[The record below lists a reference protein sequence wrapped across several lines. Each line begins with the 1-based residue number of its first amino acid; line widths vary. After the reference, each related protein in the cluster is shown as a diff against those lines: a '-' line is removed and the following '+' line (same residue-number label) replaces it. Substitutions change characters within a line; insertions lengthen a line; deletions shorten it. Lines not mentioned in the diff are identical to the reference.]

1 MLDLVVK
8 GARVADGSGAP
19 LIAAD
24 VGVADGRVVA
34 FGKLAEPA
42 RETVAADG
50 LVLAP
55 GIVDVHTHYDAQ
67 LTWEARCSPSP
78 ALGVTTVVIGNCGFS
93 IAPCP
98 PGQRDLVAR
107 NLSEVEGMSLDA
119 LRAGID
125 WHFESYGDYLEL
137 VERKGMVPNV
147 AGFVGHSTVRT
158 AVMGG
163 AASERAAT
171 ADEIAAM
178 RRLVAAAIAA
188 GAIGF
193 ASSSSENHSGYG
205 GVPMPSRLAEE
216 VELLALAGVLGEAGR
231 GVFQMTVGPRT
242 PVALL
247 ERIARETGRTAVFS
261 SVFQN
266 DAFPERGPGQLADCA
281 AAQARGARVF
291 GQVSCQPLT
300 MEFTLANP
308 YPFHSLDAWAPLKG
322 APAERIAA
330 ALRDPEFRA
339 RFRTSLATPKRGTI
353 FYGNWARLQ
362 VAEVARAEQRT
373 AEGRSIAELAAT
385 AGRDPLDFFFDFGL
399 AEELRT
405 VFVGQL
411 VNADEAKLEPLLRDP
426 CAVVALSDA
435 GAHLS
440 LMCDAGFGLHLL
452 GHWTRERKSFTL
464 PEAVRRL
471 TADPAGIYGIRDRG
485 RIAPGHAADLLLFD
499 PETVGVSRIRRQ
511 ADLPG
516 GGTRMIR
523 DPQGVQ
529 GVWVN
534 GVRVFDGKD
543 YVPQKRTP
551 GKLLRDAG
559 VAIPT

>member
-8 GARVADGSGAP
+8 DAQIADGSGAP
-19 LIAAD
+19 LASGD
-24 VGVADGRVVA
+24 VGVSDGRIVA
-34 FGKLAEPA
+34 LGKVAEPA
-42 RETVAADG
+42 RATVDARG

-67 LTWEARCSPSP
+67 LTWEQRCSPSP
-78 ALGVTTVVIGNCGFS
+78 ALGVTAVVIGNCGFS

-98 PGQRDLVAR
+98 PNQRDLVAR
-107 NLSEVEGMSLDA
+107 NLSEVEGMSLAA

-125 WHFESYGDYLEL
+125 WRFESYGDYLDMI
-137 VERKGMVPNV
+137 ERKGMVPNV

-158 AVMGG
+158 AVMGE

-171 ADEIAAM
+171 PEEVGAM
-178 RRLVAAAIAA
+178 RRLVAEGIAA

-193 ASSSSENHSGYG
+193 ASSSSENHNGYG

-216 VELLALAGVLGEAGR
+216 AELMQLVGVLGETGR

-266 DAFPERGPGQLADCA
+266 DAFPDRGPGQLADCA

-322 APAERIAA
+322 ATEEQIAA
-330 ALRDPEFRA
+330 ALREPEFRA
-339 RFRTSLATPKRGTI
+339 RFRASLATPKRGTI
-353 FYGNWARLQ
+353 FYGNWERLQ
-362 VAEVARAEQRT
+362 VAEVARAEQRA
-373 AEGRSIAELAAT
+373 AEGRSVAELAAA

-399 AEELRT
+399 AENLQT

-411 VNADEAKLEPLLRDP
+411 VNADEEKLEPLLRNP
-426 CAVVALSDA
+426 AGVVALSDA

-471 TADPAGIYGIRDRG
+471 TADPAGIYGIGDRG
-485 RIAPGHAADLLLFD
+485 SIAVGYAADLLLFD
-499 PETVGVSRIRRQ
+499 PDTVGVGHIRRQ

-516 GGTRMIR
+516 GGARKIR
-523 DPQGVQ
+523 DPQGVH

-534 GVRVFDGKD
+534 GVHVFDGKD
-543 YVPQKRTP
+543 YVPQKTPP
-551 GKLLRDAG
+551 GKLLRNAG
-559 VAIPT
+559 VATPA

>member
-1 MLDLVVK
+1 MLDLLITGV
-8 GARVADGSGAP
+8 RVADGTGAP
-19 LIAAD
+19 LVTAD
-24 VGVADGRVVA
+24 VGVAGGIVAEIGRIDG
-34 FGKLAEPA
+34 PA
-42 RETVAADG
+42 RETVGADG

-67 LTWEARCSPSP
+67 VTWESRCSPSP

-98 PGQRDLVAR
+98 TALRDLVTR

-125 WHFESYGDYLEL
+125 WRFESYGDYLDL
-137 VERKGMVPNV
+137 VECKGTVPNM

-158 AVMGG
+158 AVMGD
-163 AASERAAT
+163 AASKRPAT
-171 ADEIAAM
+171 SEEIAAM
-178 RRLVAAAIAA
+178 RTLVAAGVAA

-193 ASSSSENHSGYG
+193 ASSASENHNGYG

-216 VELLALAGVLGEAGR
+216 AETLALASVLGEAGR

-247 ERIARETGRTAVFS
+247 ERIARENRRTAVFS

-266 DAFPERGPGQLADCA
+266 DTFPERGPGQLAECA

-308 YPFHSLDAWAPLKG
+308 YPFHSLESWAPLKG
-322 APAERIAA
+322 AAPARIAA
-330 ALRDPEFRA
+330 ALRDPAFRA
-339 RFRTSLATPKRGTI
+339 RFRNSLANPRRGTI
-353 FYGNWARLQ
+353 FYGNWSRLQ
-362 VAEVARAEQRT
+362 VAQAATEAGRA
-373 AEGRSIAELAAT
+373 AEGRSIAELAAV
-385 AGRDPLDFFFDFGL
+385 ARRDPLDYFFDLGVDEDL
-399 AEELRT
+399 AT
-405 VFVGQL
+405 VFVAQL
-411 VNADEAKLEPLLRDP
+411 VNADEDRLEPLLRHD
-426 CAVVALSDA
+426 CGVIALSDA

-440 LMCDAGFGLHLL
+440 LLCDAGFGLHLL
-452 GHWTRERKSFTL
+452 GHWVRERRSFTL
-464 PEAVRRL
+464 VDAVRRL
-471 TADPAGIYGIRDRG
+471 TSLPAEIYGIHGRG
-485 RIAPGHAADLLLFD
+485 RIAPGQAADLLLFD
-499 PETVGVSRIRRQ
+499 PDRVGVGRVRRV

-516 GGTRMIR
+516 GGSRMIR
-523 DPQGVQ
+523 DPLGVH

-534 GVRVFDGKD
+534 GVRVFDGRD
-543 YVPQKRTP
+543 YVPLQRAP
-551 GKLLRDAG
+551 GRLLRDAG
-559 VAIPT
+559 R

>member
-8 GARVADGSGAP
+8 DARIADGSGAP
-19 LIAAD
+19 LVAGD
-24 VGVADGRVVA
+24 VGVSGARIVA
-34 FGKLAEPA
+34 TGKVSEPA
-42 RETVAADG
+42 RETVDAQG

-67 LTWEARCSPSP
+67 LTWEQRCSPSP

-107 NLSEVEGMSLDA
+107 NLSEVEGMSLEA

-125 WHFESYGDYLEL
+125 WRFESYGDYLDMI
-137 VERKGMVPNV
+137 ERKGMVPNV

-158 AVMGG
+158 AVMGE

-171 ADEIAAM
+171 PEEVAAM
-178 RRLVAAAIAA
+178 RRLVAAGVAA

-193 ASSSSENHSGYG
+193 ASSSSENHNGYG

-216 VELLALAGVLGEAGR
+216 SELLRLAGVLGETGR
-231 GVFQMTVGPRT
+231 GVFQMTVGPQT

-281 AAQARGARVF
+281 AAQSRGARVF

-322 APAERIAA
+322 ATPERIAA
-330 ALRDPEFRA
+330 ALRDPAFRA
-339 RFRTSLATPKRGTI
+339 SFRASLATPKRGTI

-362 VAEVARAEQRT
+362 VAEVAGKERRA
-373 AEGRSIAELAAT
+373 AEGRSVAELAAE

-399 AEELRT
+399 AESLRT
-405 VFVGQL
+405 VFVGRL
-411 VNADEAKLEPLLRDP
+411 VNADEEKLEPLLRDP
-426 CAVVALSDA
+426 AAVVALSDA

-440 LMCDAGFGLHLL
+440 LMCDAGYGLHLL

-464 PEAVRRL
+464 PEAMRRL

-485 RIAPGHAADLLLFD
+485 RIAPGYAADLLLFD

-516 GGTRMIR
+516 GGTRMTR
-523 DPQGVQ
+523 DPQGVH

-534 GVRVFDGKD
+534 GVHVFDGED
-543 YVPQKRTP
+543 YVQQNTPP

-559 VAIPT
+559 VAPAA